1 MTTGAGATGVA
12 TGVATGATTD
22 GTTGARVGFVGFN
35 LVSGLANIFGAGFLR
50 AEGSGEREF
59 VNLVKG

>member
-1 MTTGAGATGVA
+1 MTTGAGATGA
-12 TGVATGATTD
+12 GVATGGD
-22 GTTGARVGFVGFN
+22 TGARVGFVGFN
-35 LVSGLANIFGAGFLR
+35 LVSGLASIFGAGFLR

>member
-1 MTTGAGATGVA
+1 MTTGAGATGAGVT
-12 TGVATGATTD
+12 TGVA
-22 GTTGARVGFVGFN
+22 TGARVGFVGFN